1 MSRLSGRGQGS
12 DSARQRRVA
21 LVTFGVCLTARKPAT
36 ATFAVAIPS
45 PAAMPSRRFVEKPDS
60 ETAQAYLDSGDYFW
74 NSGMFLFRAD
84 TYLEALDRFAPAI
97 RECVATTSVASA
109 RRDLD
114 FLRLDPVAFAASPSN
129 SIDYA
134 VMEKTERGVV
144 IPLDAGWN
152 DIGAWDALS
161 TIGLRP
167 IVPTATRNAATC
179 IASTPAIASC
189 SPRDDCSP
197 RSGSGN

>member
-1 MSRLSGRGQGS
+1 
-12 DSARQRRVA
+12 
-21 LVTFGVCLTARKPAT
+21 
-36 ATFAVAIPS
+36 
-45 PAAMPSRRFVEKPDS
+45 
-60 ETAQAYLDSGDYFW
+60 
-74 NSGMFLFRAD
+74 MFLFRAD

-97 RECVATTSVASA
+97 RNCVTTSVANA

-144 IPLDAGWN
+144 IPLSAGWN

-161 TIGLRP
+161 TIGQ
-167 IVPTATRNAATC
+167 TGANQQHATRRCA
-179 IASTPAIASC
+179 
-189 SPRDDCSP
+189 
-197 RSGSGN
+197 